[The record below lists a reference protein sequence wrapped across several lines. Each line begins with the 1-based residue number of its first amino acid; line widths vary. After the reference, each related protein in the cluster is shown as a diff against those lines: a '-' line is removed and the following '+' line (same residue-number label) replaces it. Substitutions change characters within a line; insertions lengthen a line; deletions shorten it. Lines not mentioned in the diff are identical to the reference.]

1 VDYSFIE
8 LSFDAIAEMDV
19 TAVNVMFLG
28 VRFSLIFGLEIEISI
43 DIWCLP
49 SECPLSSI

>member
-8 LSFDAIAEMDV
+8 LSFDATFEMDV

-28 VRFSLIFGLEIEISI
+28 VRFISIFGLEIVS
-43 DIWCLP
+43 DNWCLP
-49 SECPLSSI
+49 SEWPLSSI